1 MFTYY
6 LRLAVKSMRRTP
18 AITALMV
25 AAIGVGIAMC
35 TVSLTVYHLMSANPM
50 EKRNDVL
57 FAVTLD
63 SWDPERPWDD
73 KHPQLAPTE
82 LTYRDVN
89 AILAQGKADR
99 TAVMRKAGFTLESGP
114 GNKPFLVTARL
125 TTGDF
130 FPMFDVPFQYGGGWD
145 SKSDRDA
152 LPVVVLSKKTNDTA
166 FGGQNSIGRTI
177 KLDSREFRV
186 VGVLK
191 DWQPTPKFYDLNNGN
206 YDLIEDVYAP
216 FALGAQLQLMPA
228 GNVNCWKPEE
238 LTGFEQF
245 LNSECIWNQAWVEL
259 RTPQRQAEFKQ
270 FLDGYV
276 AHQKTL
282 GRFPRPMNNH
292 LYTVKQWLAVNEVV
306 DKDNRVLM
314 GLAFMFLAVC
324 VLNVVGLLL
333 AKFLGGS
340 KVTAL
345 RRALGASRGELFK
358 QHLVEVGAIGFAGGV
373 LGLLL
378 GALGLLGLR
387 RLYENYDQLTHMDLS
402 VALLALLISV
412 AAGALAGLYPAWRV
426 CRVAPSTYLRT

>member
-1 MFTYY
+1 MLGYY
-6 LRLAVKSMRRTP
+6 LRLAVQSMRRTP

-25 AAIGVGIAMC
+25 AAIGMGVAVC

-50 EKRNDVL
+50 HERNAVL
-57 FAVTLD
+57 FAPTID
-63 SWDPERPWDD
+63 SWDPEHPWDD
-73 KHPQLAPTE
+73 KHPQLAPFE
-82 LTYRDVN
+82 FTYRDAT
-89 AILAQGKADR
+89 AILAQGHADR
-99 TAVMRKAGFTLESGP
+99 TAIMRKTGFTLESGA
-114 GNKPFLVTARL
+114 GNKPFIVVGRL

-130 FPMFDVPFQYGGGWD
+130 FPMFNVPFEYGGGWD
-145 SKSDRDA
+145 AGADRDA

-166 FGGQNSIGRTI
+166 FGGQNSVGRTI

-191 DWQPTPKFYDLNNGN
+191 DWTPTPKFYDLNNGH
-206 YDLIEDVYAP
+206 YDLIEDVFAP
-216 FALGAQLQLMPA
+216 FSLGAQLRLMPG
-228 GNVNCWKPEE
+228 GNTNCWKPEE
-238 LTGFEQF
+238 ISGFEQF
-245 LNSECIWNQAWVEL
+245 LNSECIWNQIWVEL
-259 RTPQRQAEFKQ
+259 RTPQKQAQFRQ

-282 GRFPRPMNNH
+282 GRFPRPSNNH
-292 LYTVKQWLAVNEVV
+292 LYSVKQWLDVNEVV

-345 RRALGASRGELFK
+345 RRALGASRTELFK
-358 QHLVEVGAIGFAGGV
+358 QHLVEVGVIGLSGGV

-378 GALGLLGLR
+378 GAVGLLGLR
-387 RLYENYDQLTHMDLS
+387 RLYENYDQLTHLDWS
-402 VALLALLISV
+402 VVLAALLISV
-412 AAGALAGLYPAWRV
+412 LAGALAGIYPAWRV
-426 CRVAPSTYLRT
+426 CRVAPSIYLRT